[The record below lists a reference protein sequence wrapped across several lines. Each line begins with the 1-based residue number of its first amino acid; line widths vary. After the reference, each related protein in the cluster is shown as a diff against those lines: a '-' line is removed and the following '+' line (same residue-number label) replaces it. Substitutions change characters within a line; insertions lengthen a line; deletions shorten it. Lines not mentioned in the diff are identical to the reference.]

1 MENQFEEMIKS
12 FVQNYFE
19 SDAGQKAMV
28 LAMIGYL
35 NNQNHENINKLLNT
49 SSPTSS
55 TFEYIK
61 DLDHI
66 TNSITEFLNSNLSS
80 TSLDEHK
87 YKNASDIV
95 LSVSRLIQIITSS
108 SSSQYAVDKEIDEIY
123 NKCHILNIRRRISI
137 LSREEF
143 LALASSIKELISL
156 SSANKSD
163 SFFEEEPYPKHSP
176 TEYMNNRSEES
187 QLKKYGYSVGQSSHL
202 TDRKRQ
208 ELLKEL
214 ITTGK
219 VSKGYVISYLKH
231 NIQING
237 KKSSNEFAVAKWKD
251 DLNFVYN
258 L

>member
-28 LAMIGYL
+28 SAMIGYL
-35 NNQNHENINKLLNT
+35 NNQNLESIKKLLYT
-49 SSPTSS
+49 SSPSS
-55 TFEYIK
+55 NAFTYIK
-61 DLDHI
+61 DLEHI
-66 TNSITEFLNSNLSS
+66 TNFITEFLNSNLSPS
-80 TSLDEHK
+80 SLDEHK

-95 LSVSRLIQIITSS
+95 LSVSRLIQNITSPTF
-108 SSSQYAVDKEIDEIY
+108 SQSAIDKEIEEIY
-123 NKCHILNIRRRISI
+123 NKGCILNIRRRISI

-143 LALASSIKELISL
+143 LALTST
-156 SSANKSD
+156 NDSD
-163 SFFEEEPYPKHSP
+163 SLFEEEICPKHSP
-176 TEYMNNRSEES
+176 TEYMNNRSQES
-187 QLKKYGYSVGQSSHL
+187 QLKKYGYSVGQNSHL
-202 TDRKRQ
+202 SDRKRQ

-219 VSKGYVISYLKH
+219 LSKGYVITCLKY

>member
-28 LAMIGYL
+28 SAMIGYL
-35 NNQNHENINKLLNT
+35 NNQNLESIKRLINT
-49 SSPTSS
+49 SSPTSN
-55 TFEYIK
+55 TFTHIK
-61 DLDHI
+61 DLEHI
-66 TNSITEFLNSNLSS
+66 TNSITKFLNSNLSS
-80 TSLDEHK
+80 TGLDEHK

-95 LSVSRLIQIITSS
+95 ISVSRLIQSITSS
-108 SSSQYAVDKEIDEIY
+108 TFSQYTVDKEIDEIY
-123 NKCHILNIRRRISI
+123 NKGFILNIRRRI

-143 LALASSIKELISL
+143 LSL
-156 SSANKSD
+156 SSTNDSD
-163 SFFEEEPYPKHSP
+163 SLFEEEPYPKYPP
-176 TEYMNNRSEES
+176 TEYANNRSQES

-202 TDRKRQ
+202 SDRKRQ

-237 KKSSNEFAVAKWKD
+237 KKSSNEFAVSKWKD
-251 DLNFVYN
+251 DLSFVYN

>member
-1 MENQFEEMIKS
+1 MIKS
-12 FVQNYFE
+12 FVQNYLE

-28 LAMIGYL
+28 SAMIGCL
-35 NNQNHENINKLLNT
+35 NNQNHESIKKLLNT
-49 SSPTSS
+49 SSPTSNM
-55 TFEYIK
+55 FEYIE
-61 DLDHI
+61 DLEHI
-66 TNSITEFLNSNLSS
+66 TNSIAEFLNHHLSI
-80 TSLDEHK
+80 DEYK
-87 YKNASDIV
+87 YKTASNIV
-95 LSVSRLIQIITSS
+95 LSVSRLVYNITYPIFSH
-108 SSSQYAVDKEIDEIY
+108 YDIDKEIKEIY
-123 NKCHILNIRRRISI
+123 NEARTLNIRRKIKI
-137 LSREEF
+137 LTLEDF
-143 LALASSIKELISL
+143 LASTDD
-156 SSANKSD
+156 SD
-163 SFFEEEPYPKHSP
+163 SLFEEERYPKYSP
-176 TEYMNNRSEES
+176 TEYMNYRSEES

-237 KKSSNEFAVAKWKD
+237 KKSSNEFAVSKWKD